1 MDGFLT
7 GFQKFFNKDRVMLL
21 GIFLCLAILMLSY
34 SNGKMMVMDNMD
46 VGTVSSDNH
55 VPGEKQK
62 DKVAATQRST
72 PEIAQTANCGYAAK
86 PVANPSDLLPT
97 DKNSQWASLNP
108 VDSSNPQMPDMLKA
122 GHHIGLDTI
131 GNTLRNANLQLRSD
145 PVISKKD
152 VGPWN
157 QSTMEADLMRVPLE
171 VGSTCK

>member
-1 MDGFLT
+1 MDGFLS

-21 GIFLCLAILMLSY
+21 GIFLCLAVFLLSY
-34 SNGKMMVMDNMD
+34 SNGKMMIMDNMD
-46 VGTVSSDNH
+46 TGMVSSSH
-55 VPGEKQK
+55 QQEHAVEQP
-62 DKVAATQRST
+62 ATQRST
-72 PEIAQTANCGYAAK
+72 PEIAQTASSGYSAK

-122 GHHIGLDTI
+122 GHHIGLDTV

-145 PVISKKD
+145 PVIQKAN

-171 VGSTCK
+171 VGSTCA